1 MTTHCTTAT
10 VRMFGLLHTLRR
22 RHGLPPEA
30 RVPVPPGGRTA
41 LDIARD
47 LELPVEAIEAVFV
60 NHRAVALDHEVRPGD
75 TVAFVPRGTPG
86 PHRFTLGIFH
96 AGKGATGA
104 GQRLETRD

>member
-1 MTTHCTTAT
+1 MTSPSTTAT

-30 RVPVPPGGRTA
+30 RVPVPQAGCTA

-47 LELPVEAIEAVFV
+47 LDLPVDAIEAVFV
-60 NHRAVALDHEVRPGD
+60 NHRAVTLDHEVRPGD

-86 PHRFTLGIFH
+86 PHRFTLGIYH
-96 AGKGATGA
+96 AGKGSA
-104 GQRLETRD
+104 GGG